1 MRSFILGTDWWSD
14 CDDAVAVRILARAAK
29 AGKIRLLG
37 AVINACM
44 EYSVAS
50 LKGFFLSEGI
60 ADLPIGIDLAAT
72 DYSGETLYQER
83 VAKSFC
89 PDVKN
94 ADAEDAVRLYR
105 RLLAESEKKVEIIE
119 IGFLQAV
126 AALLKSGADDISE
139 KSGVDLVREKVAK
152 FWVMAGK
159 WSADGEK
166 EHNFC
171 LNERSRLG
179 GKEFLELCPVPVT
192 FLGYEVGS
200 TVISG
205 DNLTDENDVL
215 RRLMEDYGTRIGRS
229 SWDPMTVVMA
239 LIGDETAAGYLTVR
253 GTASLNGETGQNYFE
268 KDENGRHCFV
278 IKAKPDQYY
287 KEQINGLIAR

>member
-1 MRSFILGTDWWSD
+1 MKNLILGTDWWSD
-14 CDDAVAVRILARAAK
+14 CDDAVAIRILARAAK
-29 AGKIRLLG
+29 AGRVRLLG

-83 VAKSFC
+83 VAKTFC
-89 PDVKN
+89 PNVKN
-94 ADAEDAVRLYR
+94 TDAENPVRLYR
-105 RLLAESEKKVEIIE
+105 RLLAASEEKVEIVE
-119 IGFLQAV
+119 IGFLQVA

-139 KSGVDLVREKVAK
+139 KSGAQLVREKVEK

-171 LNERSRLG
+171 LNERSRKG

-192 FLGYEVGS
+192 FLGYEVGCD
-200 TVISG
+200 VITG
-205 DNLTDENDVL
+205 DRWTDEADVL
-215 RRLMEDYGTRIGRS
+215 CRLMLDYGTKIGRS
-229 SWDPMTVVMA
+229 SWDPMTVLMA
-239 LIGDETAAGYLTVR
+239 LIGDEAEAGYATVR
-253 GTASLNGETGQNYFE
+253 GTASLDAENGRNYFK
-268 KDENGRHCFV
+268 KDENGKHCFV
-278 IKAKPDQYY
+278 IKARPNDFY
-287 KEQINGLIAR
+287 KNQINELIQ